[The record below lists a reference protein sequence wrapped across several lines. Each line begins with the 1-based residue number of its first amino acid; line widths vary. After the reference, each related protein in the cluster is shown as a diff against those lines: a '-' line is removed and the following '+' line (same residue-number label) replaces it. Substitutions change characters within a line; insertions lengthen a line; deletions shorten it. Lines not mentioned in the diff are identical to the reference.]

1 MVIPD
6 IFSHNYLFEILI
18 TYHKIVYISY
28 YYTNLYQP
36 QILFTI
42 IEYHTSPFML
52 MNPSQTPLMMLCVF
66 TYIIPNSIDLS
77 SIINGP
83 IVKFM

>member
-1 MVIPD
+1 M
-6 IFSHNYLFEILI
+6 
-18 TYHKIVYISY
+18 
-28 YYTNLYQP
+28 
-36 QILFTI
+36 
-42 IEYHTSPFML
+42 SPFML